1 MRTFVCCVLGLVLV
15 GATAQEILP
24 KARPADAPE
33 LLRAAGVAF
42 RAERYARA
50 MGVLER
56 AHALARRQLQR
67 AVIAAMPEPPAEFVV
82 ARATPQRG
90 TAAAAGLVRRVRL
103 PIQWRCHRPGTP
115 SAVTIGLHRAGT
127 MVDVVKMQL
136 GLIEQDPDLERVRYR
151 GADAA
156 LRRCDGGRLELHVV
170 LGGRRSGHA
179 VLVADSRG
187 LRVEELLA
195 LVDQA
200 LLDRLAPV
208 LEAD

>member
-1 MRTFVCCVLGLVLV
+1 MRTFVCCVFGLVLV
-15 GATAQEILP
+15 GASAQEILP
-24 KARPADAPE
+24 KARPADAPA
-33 LLRAAGVAF
+33 LLREAEAAF

-50 MGVLER
+50 LAVLER

-67 AVIAAMPEPPAEFVV
+67 AVIGVMPDPPAEFVV
-82 ARATPQRG
+82 ARARSQRG
-90 TAAAAGLVRRVRL
+90 AAATAGLVRRVRL

-115 SAVTIGLHRAGT
+115 SSVTIALHRAGT
-127 MVDVVKMQL
+127 MVDVAKMQL
-136 GLIEQDPDLERVRYR
+136 GLVEQDPDLERVRYR
-151 GADAA
+151 GAKAA

-170 LGGRRSGHA
+170 LRSGHA

-200 LLDRLAPV
+200 LLDRLGPL